1 MAKKG
6 SRLREFEKNNRT
18 LDISS
23 KQKARKEKKRE
34 KLKLVQEEGAEAN
47 ALQTGTGSGKK
58 HRINW
63 IRMGSVVFALVLV
76 VFAGF
81 TVKNIYDL
89 KEREAS
95 LMEENLR
102 LQMVKEELEMQVA
115 NIDSDSYI
123 EEKAR
128 RDLKLVKGNE
138 LIFYFPE
145 EYQVDQLSGDSEQAE
160 SGKDKE
166 EGKNE

>member
-34 KLKLVQEEGAEAN
+34 KLKLVQAEA
-47 ALQTGTGSGKK
+47 AAGTSAESNGSGKK

-63 IRMGSVVFALVLV
+63 LRMGSVLVALVFIAVV
-76 VFAGF
+76 VFSI
-81 TVKNIYDL
+81 KNIYDL

-102 LQMVKEELEMQVA
+102 LQMIKEELEMQAA
-115 NIDSDSYI
+115 NIDSDAYI

-145 EYQVDQLSGDSEQAE
+145 GFQL
-160 SGKDKE
+160 E
-166 EGKNE
+166 EKNDTTEEEENE